1 MSLFNFW
8 KKEENLFDENT
19 TIEETR
25 FVVLDTETTG
35 FDYEND
41 RILCIGALVL
51 QNGVI
56 AIQDSFEV
64 YIEQDHYDKSTAQ
77 IHGILRAFVIQRPSE
92 SEALQQF
99 LAFLGDSIII
109 AHHTIFDF
117 TMINKALERNGFPPL
132 NNKRLDTA
140 ILYKK
145 TLIKSHLF
153 ERKDHYTLDDL
164 ADKFDISKKDRHTA
178 LGDAYITAIAF
189 LKIVRKLKEKKHINL
204 NSLFH

>member
-1 MSLFNFW
+1 MSLFDFW
-8 KKEENLFDENT
+8 KKEEDLFDESVS
-19 TIEETR
+19 IEETR

-35 FDYEND
+35 FDYDND
-41 RILCIGALVL
+41 RILCIGALIL
-51 QNGVI
+51 QNGTI

-77 IHGILRAFVIQRPSE
+77 IHGILKAFVIQRPTE
-92 SEALQQF
+92 LEALQQF

-109 AHHTIFDF
+109 AHHTVFDV
-117 TMINKALERNGFPPL
+117 TMINKALERNGLPEL
-132 NNKRLDTA
+132 TNKRLDTA

-189 LKIVRKLKEKKHINL
+189 LKIVKKLKEKKHINL
-204 NSLFH
+204 NALFK

>member
-1 MSLFNFW
+1 MSLFRIW
-8 KKEENLFDENT
+8 KKEEDLFDENI

-35 FDYEND
+35 FDYTND

-51 QNGVI
+51 KNNIISV
-56 AIQDSFEV
+56 QDSFEV
-64 YIEQDHYDKSTAQ
+64 YVEQDHYDESTAQ
-77 IHGILRAFVIQRPSE
+77 IHGILKDFVIKRPSE
-92 SEALQQF
+92 FEALEQF
-99 LAFLGDSIII
+99 LVYLGDSIII
-109 AHHTIFDF
+109 AHHANFDI
-117 TMINKALERNGFPPL
+117 TMINRALERNGFPEL
-132 NNKRLDTA
+132 KNKALDTGV
-140 ILYKK
+140 LYKK

-189 LKIVRKLKEKKHINL
+189 LKIIKKLREKKEINL
-204 NSLFH
+204 NQLFK